1 MPDDPT
7 LNPTAINT
15 PVAPPVEQT
24 VQDNST
30 YSNSTAVEP
39 GPEEDSG
46 QPVNTQNDSQIIS
59 SQDSGNDG
67 GRNKRV
73 IATILGI
80 VLLIAAVGTGVFLVG
95 QQQELR
101 IGAWDCQKYVFEVGQ
116 GGEVT
121 VRNGS
126 TRDEPAQQAQVYIN
140 GNLVATLDVPA
151 LDAGDAST
159 IGTVDISNDVCSF
172 SWEVI
177 GTRDCSDRGGHDR
190 DPSLSINQFSFT
202 WSGPPQLSHATTTF
216 CDGSST
222 GNVDY
227 NEPGDSITVNFDKD
241 IQSVDGKGGSC
252 ENFASQTCTAP
263 TPTDGPTPTASPTPT
278 PSSTPTV
285 TPTPPPIGAACLNVK
300 AYDLNWNLLTGF
312 DLSSLKPGD
321 VVRYAVAGTTTQGT
335 FDKARFT
342 INGTLRPEVSAQKP
356 GTDEFFDEYTIPPG
370 VESFTVSAQIH
381 HTTLGWF

>member
-95 QQQELR
+95 QQQEIR
-101 IGAWDCQKYVFEVGQ
+101 IGAWDCKNYVFEVTQ
-116 GGEVT
+116 SGEVIA
-121 VRNGS
+121 RNGS
-126 TRDEPAQQAQVYIN
+126 TRFEPLQQARVFIN
-140 GNLVATLDVPA
+140 GQQVATCDVPE
-151 LDAGDAST
+151 LDAGDAAS
-159 IGTVDISNDVCSF
+159 ICTVSVPQDGSF
-172 SWEVI
+172 SWEVV
-177 GTRDCSDRGGHDR
+177 GTKDCEDDGQYQPKATPTPT
-190 DPSLSINQFSFT
+190 PSLTPS
-202 WSGPPQLSHATTTF
+202 
-216 CDGSST
+216 
-222 GNVDY
+222 
-227 NEPGDSITVNFDKD
+227 
-241 IQSVDGKGGSC
+241 
-252 ENFASQTCTAP
+252 P
-263 TPTDGPTPTASPTPT
+263 TPTDGPTPSASPSPT
-278 PSSTPTV
+278 LSPTPTV
-285 TPTPPPIGAACLNVK
+285 TPTPPPIGAACLDVK
-300 AYDLNWNLLTGF
+300 AYDTNWSRLSSSE
-312 DLSSLKPGD
+312 LSSLKAGD
-321 VVRYAVAGTTTQGT
+321 VVRFAVGGTTNSGS

-342 INGTLRPEVSAQKP
+342 INGSLRSAVSSQKP
-356 GTDEFFDEYTIPPG
+356 GTGEFFDEYTIPDGP
-370 VESFTVSAQIH
+370 VDFTVSAQINH
-381 HTTLGWF
+381 SSLGWI